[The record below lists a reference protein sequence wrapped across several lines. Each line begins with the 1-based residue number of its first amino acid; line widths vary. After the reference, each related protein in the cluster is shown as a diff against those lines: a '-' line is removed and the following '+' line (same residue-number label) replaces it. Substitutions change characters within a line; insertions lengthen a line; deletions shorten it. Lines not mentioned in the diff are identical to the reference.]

1 MGLVIPGA
9 PFSISS
15 DAALWVVDRI
25 RAGDGSSRLAKLVP
39 ALFYALNSTRSDGK
53 GGLLEVIPYPHF
65 RLGWHRPEEA
75 GPGDGRWVDVFDR
88 RLFLHTATLEGLR
101 GRRLSLHKV
110 ESTLATRTGRVRHV
124 LRADA
129 EGKGIF
135 KFLDT

>member
-15 DAALWVVDRI
+15 DASLWVVDRLGAADGNPKL
-25 RAGDGSSRLAKLVP
+25 AGLVP
-39 ALFYALNSTRSDGK
+39 GLSYAIRSTMSDGK

-75 GPGDGRWVDVFDR
+75 GPGDGTWVDVFDR
-88 RLFLHTATLEGLR
+88 RLFLHAATLERLR

-110 ESTLATRTGRVRHV
+110 ESTLATRTGRARHV